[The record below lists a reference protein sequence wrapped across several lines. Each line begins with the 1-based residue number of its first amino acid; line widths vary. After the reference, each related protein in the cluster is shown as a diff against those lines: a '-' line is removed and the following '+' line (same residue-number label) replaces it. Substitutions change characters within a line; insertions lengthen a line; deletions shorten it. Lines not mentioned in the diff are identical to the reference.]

1 MQARRQKT
9 IRSST
14 ARPAHSPRRTF
25 CAMRRRARGTPHR
38 LPTCSS
44 LCPCAPFV
52 HAGQPIC
59 LLHALA
65 CAYAPLSRFPI
76 PSPVPAAIP
85 SIAWL
90 TFPTSASGVICVF
103 PVYVCVHVFN
113 CQSCSVCLSIN
124 FLFSGIDYYSI
135 VPQLCSLL
143 EKEFNCLHYH
153 NFHYVFSL
161 RVIV

>member
-1 MQARRQKT
+1 MQARRQT
-9 IRSST
+9 TFRSSA
-14 ARPAHSPRRTF
+14 ARPAHSPRRICLSTVDY
-25 CAMRRRARGTPHR
+25 AMRRRARGTSHR
-38 LPTCSS
+38 LPPCSS
-44 LCPCAPFV
+44 LCPCAPLV
-52 HAGQPIC
+52 HAGQTIG

-113 CQSCSVCLSIN
+113 CQSCSVCLSIH

-135 VPQLCSLL
+135 VPQLFSLL
-143 EKEFNCLHYH
+143 EK
-153 NFHYVFSL
+153 
-161 RVIV
+161 